1 MSITWSN
8 LRDEFPVLAEW
19 TYLNTASFG
28 PVPACATRAAQ
39 AHFEHRDKRACLD
52 FLDWYTDIETVRAK
66 LATLVGAMPD
76 DIAYI
81 PNAATALSWLLT
93 GIDWKPGD
101 HVLTLT
107 DEFPNNLYF
116 GGALEK
122 QGVRASIIDVPD
134 GRFSLD
140 LLLDSLTDCTRIV
153 LASAVNYSTGLRPP
167 LDEIGAELRKRG
179 ILFYVDGTQSVGSL
193 PTDVNASQ
201 IDVLGVHAYKWMCCP
216 TGIGFA
222 YISPQVREWLA
233 PNVFSWRSHKDWRNV
248 DNLHHGA
255 PELPD
260 AAIKYEGGMQN
271 FPGIYAMGAVADL
284 FESLGH
290 EEIHDRVQAIAAT
303 TRHTLRAA
311 GAELLSDQH
320 PYYDSPIIC
329 GRFEGVDASRL
340 AVELQAKRITTAAR
354 HGRLRVSPHFFNNEE
369 DAAHLGEVLDK
380 LLPELRETGSH

>member
-1 MSITWSN
+1 MSTSWSN
-8 LRDEFPVLAEW
+8 LRDEFPVLKDW

-28 PVPACATRAAQ
+28 PIPVSATRAAQ
-39 AHFEHRDKRACLD
+39 AHFDHRDERACLD
-52 FLDWYTDIETVRAK
+52 FLDWYTDIEAVRAK
-66 LATLVGAMPD
+66 LAALVGATAD
-76 DIAYI
+76 DIAYV
-81 PNAATALSWLLT
+81 PNAATVLSWLLT

-122 QGVRASIIDVPD
+122 HGVRASIIDVPD

-140 LLLDSLTDCTRIV
+140 VLRESLTDSTRIV
-153 LASAVNYSTGLRPP
+153 LASGVNYSTGLRPP

-179 ILFYVDGTQSVGSL
+179 ILFYVDGTQSVGAL
-193 PTDVNASQ
+193 PTDVSTSK
-201 IDVLGVHAYKWMCCP
+201 IGILGVHAYKWMCCP

-222 YISPQVREWLA
+222 YVSPQVREWLE
-233 PNVFSWRSHKDWRNV
+233 PSVYSWRSHKDWRNV

-260 AAIKYEGGMQN
+260 TAIKYEGGMQN

-290 EEIHDRVQAIAAT
+290 TAIQDRVQAIAAA
-303 TRHTLRAA
+303 TRETLRAA

-340 AVELQAKRITTAAR
+340 AVELHQRRITVAAR

-369 DAAHLGEVLDK
+369 DLARLADALNEVV
-380 LLPELRETGSH
+380 PELR